1 MRDNQTLDA
10 MLGTL
15 ASQETCDVPADFMN
29 GVWQRA
35 GQLGEVVERRRRMA
49 LFAGLFVVGLGAGAG
64 TGEWPSHYGL
74 GQPGTGESLVF
85 GERLSPAA
93 LLHVGR

>member
-15 ASQETCDVPADFMN
+15 GAQDSFEVPDDFMT

-35 GQLGEVVERRRRMA
+35 GQLGEIVERRRRMA
-49 LFAGLFVVGLGAGAG
+49 LFAGLFVVGLSRRRHQRVACTICWFA
-64 TGEWPSHYGL
+64 SKH
-74 GQPGTGESLVF
+74 S
-85 GERLSPAA
+85 R
-93 LLHVGR
+93 

>member
-10 MLGTL
+10 MLGTM
-15 ASQETCDVPADFMN
+15 ASQKAGDVPPDFMN

-35 GQLGEVVERRRRMA
+35 GQLGEIADQRRRMA
-49 LFAGLFVVGLGAGAG
+49 LFAGLFVVGLGAGLG
-64 TGEWPSHYGL
+64 TSELPYQYGATTQHASDSFMSGE
-74 GQPGTGESLVF
+74 Q
-85 GERLSPAA
+85 LSPAA